1 MKRGRTTKVLLE
13 SLPENILVAPFDTC
27 AARAAHFGD
36 RDRSFRDRDR
46 RSLLGRVADQAI
58 VTKIVALIEQ
68 RSALTARRLLDG
80 GPETEEQDTD
90 ES

>member
-1 MKRGRTTKVLLE
+1 L
-13 SLPENILVAPFDTC
+13 
-27 AARAAHFGD
+27 ARARLYEAQVHASFPIGVAYFGD

-58 VTKIVALIEQ
+58 VTKIVALIEL